1 MAFLGPKKQVDRGE
15 PRTFYPGT
23 CVVPRP
29 GGLLSLQD
37 LGDLGDLLEDLV
49 DLLWSPDLGDLLE
62 SPGPGG
68 TLGLPRPGGHFGV
81 PKTRGTSET
90 FYPGDSWTFLPFVV
104 PRPGGLFGDLLMTRG
119 TF

>member
-23 CVVPRP
+23 CVVPRH

-49 DLLWSPDLGDLLE
+49 DLLWSPDLGDLF
-62 SPGPGG
+62 GI
-68 TLGLPRPGGHFGV
+68 PRTWGNFRAPQ
-81 PKTRGTSET
+81 T
-90 FYPGDSWTFLPFVV
+90 
-104 PRPGGLFGDLLMTRG
+104 
-119 TF
+119 